1 MQGLDRL
8 DRLIVEKIRNAK
20 EIVITINAG
29 TMDELNLTLKGD
41 GPHDVAIAVQ
51 GVLNKERRN
60 KQCRK

>member
-20 EIVITINAG
+20 EVVITINAG
-29 TMDELNLTLKGD
+29 TMGELNLTLKGD

-51 GVLNKERRN
+51 GVLSKERRN